1 MPPILPEVKG
11 PTTRHHPDL
20 DRRSAPFVLIIP
32 PPSPLTFFQH
42 FFNVT
47 VLKKKTKFEAPP
59 YCHAVPTSSSFVF
72 AQTFAEAPILQVVQP
87 SLLRK
92 PSGCM
97 QCNAMDGHPG
107 DMMMNKRADEFGLT
121 KEQAD
126 AGVHWHQLEQLR
138 RELADLL
145 LLLPATL
152 ASLPST
158 WRDLVKLLQ
167 GDRGGLGG
175 VLLQGDRGRGHD

>member
-1 MPPILPEVKG
+1 
-11 PTTRHHPDL
+11 
-20 DRRSAPFVLIIP
+20 
-32 PPSPLTFFQH
+32 
-42 FFNVT
+42 
-47 VLKKKTKFEAPP
+47 
-59 YCHAVPTSSSFVF
+59 
-72 AQTFAEAPILQVVQP
+72 
-87 SLLRK
+87 
-92 PSGCM
+92 
-97 QCNAMDGHPG
+97 MDGRPG

-145 LLLPATL
+145 FLLPATL